1 VLTDA
6 ARATVIVPAHNE
18 SAVIER
24 CLATLLAGALP
35 GEFQVVVVSNGSRD
49 ATAALA
55 RSFPRHPVEVVELPA
70 PSKIAAL
77 RAGLA
82 RARAGVRVVVD
93 ADVQLG
99 TSALRELV
107 SALAAADPHP
117 RAGSPQLAVD
127 TYASSRLVRAYFR
140 TWTRLPY
147 VRSGM
152 IGSGVFAVNLAG
164 ASRLNTLPDILNDD
178 EWVRR
183 SFPPPERI
191 TTLATFTMTAPRT
204 VRALI
209 SRNARAVIGNRELAS
224 HNPGDGNTLP
234 DLIRAVR
241 THEITPSD
249 ALTYLAVVALSRTL
263 AHWRLTTGRAH
274 QWSTDHTSR
283 T

>member
-1 VLTDA
+1 MSTPT

-24 CLATLLAGALP
+24 CLTTLLAGALP
-35 GEFQVVVVSNGSRD
+35 GEFQVVVVSNGSHD
-49 ATAALA
+49 GTAALA
-55 RSFPRHPVEVVELPA
+55 RSFTRHAVEVIELPVS
-70 PSKIAAL
+70 SKIAAL

-82 RARAGVRVVVD
+82 HAHAGVRVVVD

-107 SALAAADPHP
+107 SALAAEPRP

-127 TYASSRLVRAYFR
+127 TFASSRLVRAYYR

-147 VRSGM
+147 VRTGM
-152 IGSGVFAVNLAG
+152 IGSGVFAVNASAAPRLA
-164 ASRLNTLPDILNDD
+164 TLPDILNDD

-183 SFPPPERI
+183 SFPPRERV

-204 VRALI
+204 LRALI
-209 SRNARAVIGNRELAS
+209 SRNARAHIGNRELDPQ
-224 HNPGDGNTLP
+224 NPGNGNNLG
-234 DLIRAVR
+234 DLRQAIQAREV
-241 THEITPSD
+241 TPTD
-249 ALTYLAVVALSRTL
+249 ALAYLTVVALSRTL
-263 AHWRLTTGRAH
+263 AHWRLATGRAH

-283 T
+283 R